1 MHSLCIIKL
10 VILCVFQI
18 LAVVGSPV
26 LHLYLHHS
34 TIEHHILS
42 GVWRTILWQWNGKA
56 WLKSQSFRELNCS
69 SYSPVKQFWM
79 QEKISTFYDMHIP
92 FVLQLWQAA
101 FHAGLV
107 EILFVLPYST
117 VSRTSGD
124 LFVLPYSTVRRT
136 SGDFVCFTILYS

>member
-69 SYSPVKQFWM
+69 SYSPVKQFLM

-124 LFVLPYSTVRRT
+124 
-136 SGDFVCFTILYS
+136 FVCFTILYS